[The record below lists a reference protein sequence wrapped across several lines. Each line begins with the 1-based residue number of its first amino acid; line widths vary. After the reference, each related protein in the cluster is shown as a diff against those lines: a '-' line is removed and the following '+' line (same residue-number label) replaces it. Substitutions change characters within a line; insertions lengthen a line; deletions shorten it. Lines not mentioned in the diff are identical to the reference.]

1 MEFIMEVLH
10 EKKQKNQYNIQDNKD
25 NSYNLINF
33 LHKNLLKEIHLANKL

>member
-1 MEFIMEVLH
+1 MEFIKEVWH

-33 LHKNLLKEIHLANKL
+33 YIKIC